1 MRLTPRKGN
10 GGHVTAY
17 FATVGSREA
26 REAGFIREDGRSR
39 ILKKTVDPEK
49 GTLTMEVDWDAEAT
63 RTDIEE
69 PTRE

>member
-26 REAGFIREDGRSR
+26 REAGFIREDGKSR
-39 ILKKTVDPEK
+39 ILKKEVDQK
-49 GTLTMEVDWDAEAT
+49 NGTLTFSVDWEAENN
-63 RTDIEE
+63 RTDV
-69 PTRE
+69 